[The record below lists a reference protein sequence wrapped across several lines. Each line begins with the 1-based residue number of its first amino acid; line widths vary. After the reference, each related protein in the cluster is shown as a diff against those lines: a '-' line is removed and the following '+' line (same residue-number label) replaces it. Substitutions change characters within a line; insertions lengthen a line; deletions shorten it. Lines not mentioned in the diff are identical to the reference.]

1 MEYAIETLVV
11 EKYRLTKER
20 REMTEEFLVSG
31 AYDSHVRKK
40 KQIQELEEAIE
51 LLTAASKGEK
61 EHGI

>member
-1 MEYAIETLVV
+1 
-11 EKYRLTKER
+11 
-20 REMTEEFLVSG
+20 MTEEFLVSG